1 MMITEEQIYMALCL
15 TSVVVCMTDAVLL
28 LCMRRFLREMD
39 RRLYRPERYI
49 SARYTL
55 GVAFLIMAVMTA
67 GLLFRGLAAPSEKFF
82 SIGNL
87 VISSSQALLF
97 TIATLALLN
106 SRLVRRNVILWNCL
120 PIALFVVVHFI
131 FIEHDEIGRG
141 ICYCF
146 FTFYVVQLIIYT
158 VVFAF
163 ERKEYIH
170 KLKVNC
176 TAEEFGK
183 CRNNGVTWIF
193 VSALLVGILALAS
206 YFFTQYWQLSVFV
219 FTYTVFYTAV
229 TTVYFLKYAGKSAEI
244 ESITADDRD
253 F

>member
-28 LCMRRFLREMD
+28 LRMRGFLREMD
-39 RRLYRPERYI
+39 RKLYRPERYI
-49 SARYTL
+49 SARYAL

-106 SRLVRRNVILWNCL
+106 SRLVRRNVILWSCL

-229 TTVYFLKYAGKSAEI
+229 TVYFLKYAGKSAEI

>member
-28 LCMRRFLREMD
+28 LRMRGFLREMD
-39 RRLYRPERYI
+39 RKLYRPERYI
-49 SARYTL
+49 SARYAL

-106 SRLVRRNVILWNCL
+106 SRLVRRNVILWSCL

-146 FTFYVVQLIIYT
+146 FTFYVVQLILYT

-170 KLKVNC
+170 KLIVNC
-176 TAEEFGK
+176 TAEEFVK

-206 YFFTQYWQLSVFV
+206 YFFTEYWQLSLFIL
-219 FTYTVFYTAV
+219 TYTVFYTAV
-229 TTVYFLKYAGKSAEI
+229 TVYFLKYAGKSAEI

>member
-1 MMITEEQIYMALCL
+1 MMMTEEQIYMALCVA
-15 TSVVVCMTDAVLL
+15 SVVVCMTDAVLL
-28 LCMRRFLREMD
+28 LRMRGFLREMD
-39 RRLYRPERYI
+39 RKLYRPERYI
-49 SARYTL
+49 SARYAL

-106 SRLVRRNVILWNCL
+106 SRLVRRNVILWSCL

-170 KLKVNC
+170 KLIVNC

-206 YFFTQYWQLSVFV
+206 YFFTEYWQLSLFIL
-219 FTYTVFYTAV
+219 TYTVFYTAV
-229 TTVYFLKYAGKSAEI
+229 TVYFLKYAGKSAEI

>member
-1 MMITEEQIYMALCL
+1 MMMTEGQIYMMLCV
-15 TSVVVCMTDAVLL
+15 TSAMVCMTDAVLL
-28 LCMRRFLREMD
+28 LSMRGFLREMD
-39 RRLYRPERYI
+39 RKLYRPERYI
-49 SARYTL
+49 SARITL
-55 GVAFLIMAVMTA
+55 GLAFLIMGLMTA
-67 GLLFRGLAAPSEKFF
+67 GLIFKGLATPTEKFF

-106 SRLVRRNVILWNCL
+106 SRLVRRGVILLNCL
-120 PIALFVVVHFI
+120 PILVFVAAYFI
-131 FIEHDEIGRG
+131 FIEHVGIGRG

-146 FTFYVVQLIIYT
+146 FTFYVVQLILYT
-158 VVFAF
+158 IVFAV

-176 TAEEFGK
+176 TAEEFKK

-206 YFFTQYWQLSVFV
+206 YFFTEYWQLSTFV
-219 FTYTVFYTAV
+219 FTYTVFYTVV
-229 TTVYFLKYAGKSAEI
+229 TIYFLKYAVRSAEI
-244 ESITADDRD
+244 EDITADDRD

>member
-1 MMITEEQIYMALCL
+1 MMMTEEQIYMALCVA
-15 TSVVVCMTDAVLL
+15 SVVVCMTDAVLL
-28 LCMRRFLREMD
+28 LRMRGFLREMD
-39 RRLYRPERYI
+39 RKLYRPERYI
-49 SARYTL
+49 SARYAL
-55 GVAFLIMAVMTA
+55 GVAFLIMAVMTV

-146 FTFYVVQLIIYT
+146 FTFYVVQLILYT

-163 ERKEYIH
+163 ERKEYIR
-170 KLKVNC
+170 KLIVNC
-176 TAEEFGK
+176 TAEEFEK

-206 YFFTQYWQLSVFV
+206 YFFTEYWQLSLFV
-219 FTYTVFYTAV
+219 LTYTVFYTAV
-229 TTVYFLKYAGKSAEI
+229 TVYFLKYAGKSAEI

>member
-1 MMITEEQIYMALCL
+1 MMMTEEQIYMALCVA
-15 TSVVVCMTDAVLL
+15 SVVVCMTDAVLL
-28 LCMRRFLREMD
+28 LRMRGFLREMD
-39 RRLYRPERYI
+39 RKLYRPERYI
-49 SARYTL
+49 SARYAL

-106 SRLVRRNVILWNCL
+106 SRLVRRNVILWSCL

-146 FTFYVVQLIIYT
+146 FTFYVVQLILYT

-163 ERKEYIH
+163 ERKEYIR
-170 KLKVNC
+170 KLIVNC
-176 TAEEFGK
+176 TAEEFEK

-206 YFFTQYWQLSVFV
+206 YFFTEYWQLSLFV
-219 FTYTVFYTAV
+219 LTYTVFYTAV
-229 TTVYFLKYAGKSAEI
+229 TVYFLKYAGKSAEI

>member
-1 MMITEEQIYMALCL
+1 MMTEEQIYMALCVA
-15 TSVVVCMTDAVLL
+15 SVVVCMTDAVLL
-28 LCMRRFLREMD
+28 LRMRGFLREMD
-39 RRLYRPERYI
+39 RKLYRPERYI
-49 SARYTL
+49 SARYAL

-106 SRLVRRNVILWNCL
+106 SRLVRRNVVLWSCL

-146 FTFYVVQLIIYT
+146 FTFYVVQLILYT

-170 KLKVNC
+170 KLIVNC

-206 YFFTQYWQLSVFV
+206 YFFTEYWQLSLFV
-219 FTYTVFYTAV
+219 LTYTVFYTAV
-229 TTVYFLKYAGKSAEI
+229 TVYFLKYAGKSAEI

>member
-28 LCMRRFLREMD
+28 LRKRGFLREMD
-39 RRLYRPERYI
+39 RKLYRPERYI
-49 SARYTL
+49 SARYAL

-176 TAEEFGK
+176 TADEFGK

-229 TTVYFLKYAGKSAEI
+229 TVYFLKYAGKSAEI

>member
-39 RRLYRPERYI
+39 RKLYRPERYI
-49 SARYTL
+49 SARYAL

-106 SRLVRRNVILWNCL
+106 SRLVRRNVILWSCL

-146 FTFYVVQLIIYT
+146 FTFYLVQLIIYT

-176 TAEEFGK
+176 SAEEFGK

-229 TTVYFLKYAGKSAEI
+229 TVYFLKYAGKSAEI

>member
-1 MMITEEQIYMALCL
+1 MITEEQIYMALCL

-28 LCMRRFLREMD
+28 LRMRGFLREMD
-39 RRLYRPERYI
+39 RKLYRPERYI
-49 SARYTL
+49 SARYAL

-176 TAEEFGK
+176 TADEFGK

-229 TTVYFLKYAGKSAEI
+229 TVYFLKYAGKSAEI

>member
-1 MMITEEQIYMALCL
+1 MMMTEEQIYMALCVA
-15 TSVVVCMTDAVLL
+15 SVVVCMTDAVLL
-28 LCMRRFLREMD
+28 LRMRGFLREMD
-39 RRLYRPERYI
+39 RKLYRPERYI
-49 SARYTL
+49 SARYAL
-55 GVAFLIMAVMTA
+55 GVAFLIMVVMTA

-106 SRLVRRNVILWNCL
+106 SRLVRRNVILWSCL

-146 FTFYVVQLIIYT
+146 FTFYVVQLILYT

-206 YFFTQYWQLSVFV
+206 YFFTEYWQLSLFIL
-219 FTYTVFYTAV
+219 TYTVFYTAV
-229 TTVYFLKYAGKSAEI
+229 TVYFLKYAGKSAEI

>member
-28 LCMRRFLREMD
+28 LRMRGFLREMD
-39 RRLYRPERYI
+39 RKLYRPERYI
-49 SARYTL
+49 SARYAL

-206 YFFTQYWQLSVFV
+206 YFFTKYWQLSVFV

-229 TTVYFLKYAGKSAEI
+229 TVYFLKYAGKSAEI

>member
-1 MMITEEQIYMALCL
+1 MMMTEEQIYMALCVA
-15 TSVVVCMTDAVLL
+15 SVVVCMTDAVLL
-28 LCMRRFLREMD
+28 LRMRGFLREMG
-39 RRLYRPERYI
+39 RKLYRPERYI
-49 SARYTL
+49 SARYAL

-106 SRLVRRNVILWNCL
+106 SRLVRRNVILWSCL
-120 PIALFVVVHFI
+120 PIALFV
-131 FIEHDEIGRG
+131 IEHDEIGRG

-146 FTFYVVQLIIYT
+146 FTFYVVQLILYT

-170 KLKVNC
+170 KLIVNC
-176 TAEEFGK
+176 TAEEFEK

-206 YFFTQYWQLSVFV
+206 YFFTEYWQLSLFIL
-219 FTYTVFYTAV
+219 TYTVFYTAV
-229 TTVYFLKYAGKSAEI
+229 TVYFLKYAGKSAEI

>member
-1 MMITEEQIYMALCL
+1 MMTEEQIYMALCVA
-15 TSVVVCMTDAVLL
+15 SVVVCMTDAVLL
-28 LCMRRFLREMD
+28 LRMRGFLREMD
-39 RRLYRPERYI
+39 RKLYRPERYI
-49 SARYTL
+49 SARYAL
-55 GVAFLIMAVMTA
+55 GVAFLIMSVMTA

-106 SRLVRRNVILWNCL
+106 SRLVRRNVILWSCL

-146 FTFYVVQLIIYT
+146 FTFYVVQLILYT

-229 TTVYFLKYAGKSAEI
+229 TVYFLKYAGKSAEI

>member
-1 MMITEEQIYMALCL
+1 MMMTEEQIYMALCVA
-15 TSVVVCMTDAVLL
+15 SVVVCMTDAVLL
-28 LCMRRFLREMD
+28 LRMRGFLREMD
-39 RRLYRPERYI
+39 RKLYRPERYI
-49 SARYTL
+49 SARYAL

-106 SRLVRRNVILWNCL
+106 SRLVRRNVILWSCL
-120 PIALFVVVHFI
+120 PIALFVLVHFI

-146 FTFYVVQLIIYT
+146 FTFYVVQLILYT

-170 KLKVNC
+170 KLIVNC

-206 YFFTQYWQLSVFV
+206 YFFTEYWQLSLFIL
-219 FTYTVFYTAV
+219 TYTVFYTV
-229 TTVYFLKYAGKSAEI
+229 VTVYFLKYAGKSAEI

>member
-28 LCMRRFLREMD
+28 LRMRGFLREMD
-39 RRLYRPERYI
+39 RKLYRPERYI
-49 SARYTL
+49 SARYAL

-106 SRLVRRNVILWNCL
+106 SRLVRRNVILWSCL
-120 PIALFVVVHFI
+120 PIALFVLVHFI

-146 FTFYVVQLIIYT
+146 FTFYVVQLILYT

-170 KLKVNC
+170 KLIVNC

-229 TTVYFLKYAGKSAEI
+229 TVYFLKYAGKSAEI

>member
-1 MMITEEQIYMALCL
+1 MITEEQIYMALCL

-28 LCMRRFLREMD
+28 LRMRGFLREMD
-39 RRLYRPERYI
+39 RKLYRPERYI
-49 SARYTL
+49 SARYAL

-176 TAEEFGK
+176 SAEEFGK

-229 TTVYFLKYAGKSAEI
+229 TVYFLKYAGKSAEI

>member
-28 LCMRRFLREMD
+28 LRMRGVLREMD
-39 RRLYRPERYI
+39 RKLYRPERYI
-49 SARYTL
+49 SARYAL
-55 GVAFLIMAVMTA
+55 GVAFLIMSVMTA

-106 SRLVRRNVILWNCL
+106 SRLVRRNVILWSCL

-229 TTVYFLKYAGKSAEI
+229 TVYFLKYAGKSAEI

>member
-1 MMITEEQIYMALCL
+1 MMMTEEQIYMALCVA
-15 TSVVVCMTDAVLL
+15 SVVVCMTDAVLL
-28 LCMRRFLREMD
+28 LRMRGFLREMD
-39 RRLYRPERYI
+39 RKLYRPERYI
-49 SARYTL
+49 SARYAL

-106 SRLVRRNVILWNCL
+106 SRLVRRNVILWSCL

-146 FTFYVVQLIIYT
+146 FTFYVVQLILYT

-206 YFFTQYWQLSVFV
+206 YFFTEYWQLSLFIL
-219 FTYTVFYTAV
+219 TYTVFYTAV
-229 TTVYFLKYAGKSAEI
+229 TVYFLKYAGKSAEI

>member
-49 SARYTL
+49 SARITL
-55 GVAFLIMAVMTA
+55 GLAFLIIALMTA
-67 GLLFRGLAAPSEKFF
+67 GLLFKGVAEPTEKFF

-106 SRLVRRNVILWNCL
+106 SRLVRRIPILLNVI
-120 PIALFVVVHFI
+120 PILLFVAVYFI
-131 FIEHDEIGRG
+131 FIEHDAVGRG

-146 FTFYVVQLIIYT
+146 FTFYVVQLILYT

-183 CRNNGVTWIF
+183 CRNNRVTWIF

-229 TTVYFLKYAGKSAEI
+229 TVYFLKYAGKSAEI

>member
-39 RRLYRPERYI
+39 RKLYRPERYI
-49 SARYTL
+49 SARYAL

-106 SRLVRRNVILWNCL
+106 SRLVRRNVILWSCL

-176 TAEEFGK
+176 SAEEFGK

-206 YFFTQYWQLSVFV
+206 YFFTEYWQLSVFV
-219 FTYTVFYTAV
+219 FTYTVFYTV
-229 TTVYFLKYAGKSAEI
+229 VTVYFLKYAGRSAEI
-244 ESITADDRD
+244 EDITAEDKD

>member
-1 MMITEEQIYMALCL
+1 MITEEQIYMALCL

-28 LCMRRFLREMD
+28 LRMRGFLREMD
-39 RRLYRPERYI
+39 RKLYRPERYI
-49 SARYTL
+49 SARYAL
-55 GVAFLIMAVMTA
+55 GVAFLIMSVMTA

-106 SRLVRRNVILWNCL
+106 SRLVRRNVILWSCL

-146 FTFYVVQLIIYT
+146 FTFYVVQLILYT

-229 TTVYFLKYAGKSAEI
+229 TVYFLKYAGKSAEI

>member
-28 LCMRRFLREMD
+28 LRMRGFLREMD
-39 RRLYRPERYI
+39 RKLYRPERYI
-49 SARYTL
+49 SARYAL

-106 SRLVRRNVILWNCL
+106 SRLVRRNVILWSCL

-146 FTFYVVQLIIYT
+146 FTFYVVQLILYT

-176 TAEEFGK
+176 SAEEFGK

-229 TTVYFLKYAGKSAEI
+229 TVYFLKYAGKSAEI

>member
-1 MMITEEQIYMALCL
+1 MMMTEEQIYMALCVA
-15 TSVVVCMTDAVLL
+15 SVVVCMTDAVLL
-28 LCMRRFLREMD
+28 LRMRGFLREMD
-39 RRLYRPERYI
+39 RKLYRPERYI
-49 SARYTL
+49 SARYAL
-55 GVAFLIMAVMTA
+55 GVAFLIKAVMTA

-146 FTFYVVQLIIYT
+146 FTFYVVQLILYT

-170 KLKVNC
+170 KLIVNC

-206 YFFTQYWQLSVFV
+206 YFFTEYWQLSLFIL
-219 FTYTVFYTAV
+219 TYTVFYTAV
-229 TTVYFLKYAGKSAEI
+229 TVYFLKYAGKSAEI

>member
-1 MMITEEQIYMALCL
+1 MMMTEEQIYMALCVA
-15 TSVVVCMTDAVLL
+15 SVVVCMTDAVLL
-28 LCMRRFLREMD
+28 LRMRGFLREMD
-39 RRLYRPERYI
+39 RKLYRPERYI
-49 SARYTL
+49 SARYAL

-67 GLLFRGLAAPSEKFF
+67 GLLFRGLSAPSEKFF

-106 SRLVRRNVILWNCL
+106 SRLVRRNVILWSCL

-170 KLKVNC
+170 KLIVNC

-206 YFFTQYWQLSVFV
+206 YFFTEYWQLSLFV
-219 FTYTVFYTAV
+219 LTYTVFYTAV
-229 TTVYFLKYAGKSAEI
+229 TVYFLKYAGKSAEI

>member
-49 SARYTL
+49 SARYAL

-106 SRLVRRNVILWNCL
+106 SRLVRRNVILWSCL

-146 FTFYVVQLIIYT
+146 FTFYVVQLILYT

-170 KLKVNC
+170 KLIVNC

-206 YFFTQYWQLSVFV
+206 YFFTEYWQLSLFIL
-219 FTYTVFYTAV
+219 TYTVFYTAV
-229 TTVYFLKYAGKSAEI
+229 TVYFLKYAGKSAEI

>member
-1 MMITEEQIYMALCL
+1 MIITEEQIYMALCL

-39 RRLYRPERYI
+39 RKLYRPERYI
-49 SARYTL
+49 SARYAL

-106 SRLVRRNVILWNCL
+106 SRLVRRNVILWSCL

-176 TAEEFGK
+176 SAEEFGK

-229 TTVYFLKYAGKSAEI
+229 TVYFLKYAGKSAEI

>member
-1 MMITEEQIYMALCL
+1 MMMTEEQIYMALCVA
-15 TSVVVCMTDAVLL
+15 SVVVCMTDAVLL
-28 LCMRRFLREMD
+28 LRMRGFLREMD
-39 RRLYRPERYI
+39 RKLYRPERYI
-49 SARYTL
+49 SARYAL

-106 SRLVRRNVILWNCL
+106 SRLVRRNVILWSCL
-120 PIALFVVVHFI
+120 PIALFVLVHFI

-146 FTFYVVQLIIYT
+146 FTFYVVQLILYT

-170 KLKVNC
+170 KLIVNC

-206 YFFTQYWQLSVFV
+206 YFFTEYWQLSLFIL
-219 FTYTVFYTAV
+219 TYTVFYTAV
-229 TTVYFLKYAGKSAEI
+229 TVYFLKYAGKSAEI

>member
-28 LCMRRFLREMD
+28 LRMRGFLREMD
-39 RRLYRPERYI
+39 RKLYRPERYI
-49 SARYTL
+49 SARYAL

-106 SRLVRRNVILWNCL
+106 SRLVRRNVILWSCL

-146 FTFYVVQLIIYT
+146 FTFYVVQLILYT

-170 KLKVNC
+170 KLIVNC

-206 YFFTQYWQLSVFV
+206 YFFTEYWQLSLFV
-219 FTYTVFYTAV
+219 LTYTVFYTAV
-229 TTVYFLKYAGKSAEI
+229 TVYFLKYAGKSAEI

>member
-1 MMITEEQIYMALCL
+1 MMMTEEQIYMALCVA
-15 TSVVVCMTDAVLL
+15 SVVVCMTDAVLL
-28 LCMRRFLREMD
+28 LRMRGFLREMD
-39 RRLYRPERYI
+39 RKLYRPERYI
-49 SARYTL
+49 SARYAL

-106 SRLVRRNVILWNCL
+106 SRLVRRNVILWSCL

-146 FTFYVVQLIIYT
+146 FTFYVVQLILYT

-229 TTVYFLKYAGKSAEI
+229 TVYFLKYAGKSAEI

>member
-1 MMITEEQIYMALCL
+1 MMMTEEQIYMALCVA
-15 TSVVVCMTDAVLL
+15 SVVVCMTDAVLL
-28 LCMRRFLREMD
+28 LRMRGFLREMD
-39 RRLYRPERYI
+39 RKLYRPERYI
-49 SARYTL
+49 SARYAL

-106 SRLVRRNVILWNCL
+106 SRLVRRNVILWSCL
-120 PIALFVVVHFI
+120 PIALFVVAHFI

-146 FTFYVVQLIIYT
+146 FTFYVVQLILYT

-229 TTVYFLKYAGKSAEI
+229 TVYFLKYAGKSAEI

>member
-49 SARYTL
+49 SARITL
-55 GVAFLIMAVMTA
+55 GLAFLIIALMTA
-67 GLLFRGLAAPSEKFF
+67 GLLFKGVAEPTEKFF

-106 SRLVRRNVILWNCL
+106 SRLVRRIPIL
-120 PIALFVVVHFI
+120 LFVAVYFI
-131 FIEHDEIGRG
+131 FIEHDAVGRG

-229 TTVYFLKYAGKSAEI
+229 TVYFLKYAGKSAEI

>member
-1 MMITEEQIYMALCL
+1 MMTEEQIYMALCVA
-15 TSVVVCMTDAVLL
+15 SVVVCMTDAVLL
-28 LCMRRFLREMD
+28 LRMRGFLREMD
-39 RRLYRPERYI
+39 RKLYRPERYI
-49 SARYTL
+49 SARYAL

-106 SRLVRRNVILWNCL
+106 SRLVRRNVILWSCL

-146 FTFYVVQLIIYT
+146 FTFYVVQLILYT

-206 YFFTQYWQLSVFV
+206 YFFTQYWQLSIFV

-229 TTVYFLKYAGKSAEI
+229 TVYFLKYAGKSAEI

>member
-1 MMITEEQIYMALCL
+1 MMMTEEQIYMALCVA
-15 TSVVVCMTDAVLL
+15 SVVVCMTDAVLL
-28 LCMRRFLREMD
+28 LRMRGFLREMD
-39 RRLYRPERYI
+39 RKLYRPERYI
-49 SARYTL
+49 SARYAL

-146 FTFYVVQLIIYT
+146 FTFYVVQLILYT

-170 KLKVNC
+170 KLIVNC
-176 TAEEFGK
+176 TAEEFEK

-206 YFFTQYWQLSVFV
+206 YFFTEYWQLSLFIL
-219 FTYTVFYTAV
+219 TYTVFYTAV
-229 TTVYFLKYAGKSAEI
+229 TVYFLKYAGKSAEI

>member
-1 MMITEEQIYMALCL
+1 MMMTEEQIYMALCVA
-15 TSVVVCMTDAVLL
+15 SVVVCMTDAVLL
-28 LCMRRFLREMD
+28 LRMRGFLREMD
-39 RRLYRPERYI
+39 RKLYRPERYI
-49 SARYTL
+49 SARYAL

-176 TAEEFGK
+176 SAEEFGK

-229 TTVYFLKYAGKSAEI
+229 TVYFLKYAGKSAEI

>member
-28 LCMRRFLREMD
+28 LRMRGFLREMD
-39 RRLYRPERYI
+39 RKLYRPERYI
-49 SARYTL
+49 SARYAL

-106 SRLVRRNVILWNCL
+106 SRLVRRNVILWSCL

-176 TAEEFGK
+176 TADEFGK

-229 TTVYFLKYAGKSAEI
+229 TVYFLKYAGKSAEI

>member
-1 MMITEEQIYMALCL
+1 MITEEQIYMALCL

-28 LCMRRFLREMD
+28 LRMRGFLREMD
-39 RRLYRPERYI
+39 RKLYRPERYI
-49 SARYTL
+49 SARYAL

-106 SRLVRRNVILWNCL
+106 SRLVRRNVILWSCL
-120 PIALFVVVHFI
+120 PIALFVLVHFI

-146 FTFYVVQLIIYT
+146 FTFYVVQLILYT

-170 KLKVNC
+170 KLIVNC

-206 YFFTQYWQLSVFV
+206 YFFTEYWQLSLFIL
-219 FTYTVFYTAV
+219 TYTVFYTAV
-229 TTVYFLKYAGKSAEI
+229 TVYFLKYAGKSAEI

>member
-28 LCMRRFLREMD
+28 LRMRGFLREMD
-39 RRLYRPERYI
+39 RKLYRPERYI
-49 SARYTL
+49 SARYAL

-206 YFFTQYWQLSVFV
+206 YFFTQYWQLSLFV
-219 FTYTVFYTAV
+219 LTYTVFYTAV
-229 TTVYFLKYAGKSAEI
+229 TVYFLKYAGKSAEI